1 MTMKLLGLMTALGA
15 AAALSATDAALLQ
28 GQNPNPWTWR
38 GTVAQ
43 GRTLEIRGVMGTIR
57 AEPSSGR
64 EVEVTARKHA
74 EDSDPDEVRIEVVQ
88 EGGDVTICAV
98 YPGWG
103 NSCEPGGG
111 ENHTRRH
118 NDVHVDF
125 TVRVPAG
132 VSFVGAAVSSDVSAT
147 GLTGRVELSSVS
159 GNVAGTGLGGPA
171 ELHSVSGDV
180 ELETA
185 SGEASGRS
193 VSGSVRATVR
203 GGSSAPLRF
212 SSVSGD
218 LTISLP
224 RDLGADIEMSSVS
237 GEMSSDFP
245 LTLGA
250 GGRVRR
256 SHMRARIGSGGRTL
270 SLSTVSGDVQLRALP

>member
-1 MTMKLLGLMTALGA
+1 MKLFVFLTALGA

-28 GQNPNPWTWR
+28 GQNPNPWSWH
-38 GTVAQ
+38 GAVAA
-43 GRTLEIRGVMGTIR
+43 GRTLEIRGVMGFIR
-57 AEPSSGR
+57 AELASGR

-74 EDSDPDEVRIEVVQ
+74 EDSDINEVRIEVVQ

-103 NSCEPGGG
+103 NSCERGGG
-111 ENHTRRH
+111 ENHMRRH

-132 VSFVGAAVSSDVSAT
+132 VNFHGAAVSGDVTAT
-147 GLTGRVELSSVS
+147 GLTGTVELTSVS
-159 GNVAGTGLGGPA
+159 GNVSGTALTGRADLN
-171 ELHSVSGDV
+171 SVSGDV

-193 VSGSVRATVR
+193 VSGEVRATVR
-203 GGSSAPLRF
+203 GSATAPLRF
-212 SSVSGD
+212 SSVSGN

-224 RDLGADIEMSSVS
+224 RDLGADIEMSTVS
-237 GEMSSDFP
+237 GEISSDFP

-250 GGRVRR
+250 GGRMRR
-256 SHMRARIGSGGRTL
+256 SHMRARIGAGGRTL
-270 SLSTVSGDVQLRALP
+270 SLGTVSGDVQLRTLP

>member
-1 MTMKLLGLMTALGA
+1 MKLFVFLTALGA

-28 GQNPNPWTWR
+28 GQNANPWSWH
-38 GTVAQ
+38 GAVAA
-43 GRTLEIRGVMGTIR
+43 GRTLEIRGVMGFIR
-57 AEPSSGR
+57 AELASGR

-74 EDSDPDEVRIEVVQ
+74 EDSDINEVRIEVVQ

-103 NSCEPGGG
+103 NSCERGGG
-111 ENHTRRH
+111 ENHMRRH

-132 VSFVGAAVSSDVSAT
+132 VNFHGAAVSGDVTAT
-147 GLTGRVELSSVS
+147 GLTGTVELTSVS
-159 GNVAGTGLGGPA
+159 GNVSGTALTGRADLN
-171 ELHSVSGDV
+171 SVSGDV

-193 VSGSVRATVR
+193 VSGEVRATVR
-203 GGSSAPLRF
+203 GSATAPLRF
-212 SSVSGD
+212 SSVSGN

-224 RDLGADIEMSSVS
+224 RDLGADIEMSTVS
-237 GEMSSDFP
+237 GEISSDFP

-250 GGRVRR
+250 GGRMRR
-256 SHMRARIGSGGRTL
+256 SHMRARIGAGGRTL
-270 SLSTVSGDVQLRALP
+270 SLGTVSGDVQLRTLP

>member
-1 MTMKLLGLMTALGA
+1 MKTLAILTALGA
-15 AAALSATDAALLQ
+15 AAALATANAQ
-28 GQNPNPWTWR
+28 AQNPNPWSWH
-38 GTVAQ
+38 GAVAA
-43 GRTLEIRGVMGTIR
+43 GRTLEVRGVMGFIR
-57 AEPSSGR
+57 AERAAGG

-74 EDSDPDEVRIEVVQ
+74 EESDVNAVRIEVVQ

-98 YPGWG
+98 YPGAG
-103 NSCEPGGG
+103 NSCERGGG
-111 ENHTRRH
+111 ENHMRGH

-132 VSFVGAAVSSDVSAT
+132 VNFHGAAVSGDVSAN
-147 GLTGRVELSSVS
+147 GLTGTVELTSVS
-159 GNVAGTGLGGPA
+159 GDVSGTALTGRADLN
-171 ELHSVSGDV
+171 SVSGDV

-193 VSGSVRATVR
+193 VSGGVRATVR
-203 GGSSAPLRF
+203 GRATAPLRF

-224 RDLGADIEMSSVS
+224 RDLGADLEMSTVS
-237 GEMSSDFP
+237 GEMSTDFP

-250 GGRVRR
+250 GGRIRR
-256 SHMRARIGSGGRTL
+256 NRMQARVGEGGRTL
-270 SLSTVSGDVQLRALP
+270 VLSTVSGSVHLRALP

>member
-15 AAALSATDAALLQ
+15 VAALSATDTALLQ
-28 GQNPNPWTWR
+28 AQNPNPWTWR
-38 GTVAQ
+38 GTVAA

-74 EDSDPDEVRIEVVQ
+74 EDSDLDDVRIEVMQ

-98 YPGWG
+98 YPGRG
-103 NSCEPGGG
+103 NTCEPGGG
-111 ENHTRRH
+111 EMHIRDR

-132 VSFVGAAVSSDVSAT
+132 VDFVGASVSGDVSAT
-147 GLTGRVELSSVS
+147 GLTGRVELTSVS
-159 GNVAGTGLGGPA
+159 GSVSGTGLGGLA

-203 GGSSAPLRF
+203 GRATTPLRF

-218 LTISLP
+218 LTVSLP
-224 RDLGADIEMSSVS
+224 RDLGADIEMSTVS

-245 LTLGA
+245 LTLG
-250 GGRVRR
+250 GRFQRR
-256 SHMRARIGSGGRTL
+256 RMEARIGGGGRRL
-270 SLSTVSGDVQLRALP
+270 ELSTVSGSVRIRALP

>member
-1 MTMKLLGLMTALGA
+1 MKPLGLMIALGA

-28 GQNPNPWTWR
+28 AQNPNPWTWR

-57 AEPSSGR
+57 AEPASGGD
-64 EVEVTARKHA
+64 VEVTARKHA
-74 EDSDPDEVRIEVVQ
+74 EDSDINEVRIEVVQ
-88 EGGDVTICAV
+88 HEGDVTICAV
-98 YPGWG
+98 YPGSG

-111 ENHTRRH
+111 QMHTRGH

-132 VSFVGAAVSSDVSAT
+132 VDFVGAAVSGSVSAT

-159 GNVAGTGLGGPA
+159 GSVSGTGIGGRA
-171 ELHSVSGDV
+171 DLNSVSGDV

-203 GGSSAPLRF
+203 GRATAPLRF

-218 LTISLP
+218 LSISLP
-224 RDLGADIEMSSVS
+224 RDLGADVEMSTVS
-237 GEMSSDFP
+237 GELSSDFP
-245 LTLGA
+245 MTL
-250 GGRVRR
+250 GGRVRPR
-256 SHMRARIGSGGRTL
+256 HLRARIGEGGRTL
-270 SLSTVSGDVQLRALP
+270 SLSTVSGSVRLRALP

>member
-1 MTMKLLGLMTALGA
+1 MKRLVFVTALGA
-15 AAALSATDAALLQ
+15 AAALAATDATVLHA
-28 GQNPNPWTWR
+28 QNPNPWTWS
-38 GTVAQ
+38 GTVAA
-43 GRTLEIRGVMGTIR
+43 GRTLEIRGVMGWIR
-57 AEPSSGR
+57 AEPASGR
-64 EVEVTARKHA
+64 EVEVTATKHA
-74 EDSDPDEVRIEVVQ
+74 EDSDIDAVRIEVVQ
-88 EGGDVTICAV
+88 HEGDVTICAV
-98 YPGWG
+98 YPGSG

-111 ENHTRRH
+111 ENHMRGH
-118 NDVHVDF
+118 NDVQVDF

-132 VSFVGAAVSSDVSAT
+132 VDFTGAAVSGDVSAT
-147 GLTGRVELSSVS
+147 GLTGKVEL
-159 GNVAGTGLGGPA
+159 T
-171 ELHSVSGDV
+171 SVSGDV
-180 ELETA
+180 SGTALIGRAELNSVSGDVVLETA

-203 GGSSAPLRF
+203 GRATAPLRF

-224 RDLGADIEMSSVS
+224 QDIGADVEMRSVS

-256 SHMRARIGSGGRTL
+256 SNLRARIGEGGRTL
-270 SLSTVSGDVQLRALP
+270 ALSTVSGDVRLRKLP

>member
-1 MTMKLLGLMTALGA
+1 MKLFVFLTALGA
-15 AAALSATDAALLQ
+15 AAALSATDATLLQ
-28 GQNPNPWTWR
+28 GQNPNPWSWR
-38 GTVAQ
+38 GAVAA
-43 GRTLEIRGVMGTIR
+43 GHTLEIRGVMGFIH

-64 EVEVTARKHA
+64 EVEVAANKHA
-74 EDSDPDEVRIEVVQ
+74 EDSDINEVRIEVVQ

-98 YPGWG
+98 YPGNG
-103 NSCEPGGG
+103 NSCEHGDSEHHVRGQ
-111 ENHTRRH
+111 

-132 VSFVGAAVSSDVSAT
+132 VNFHGASVSGDVTAT
-147 GLTGRVELSSVS
+147 GLTGTVELTSVS
-159 GNVAGTGLGGPA
+159 GNASGTALTGRADLN
-171 ELHSVSGDV
+171 SVSGDV

-193 VSGSVRATVR
+193 VSGDVRATVR
-203 GGSSAPLRF
+203 GRATAPLRF

-224 RDLGADIEMSSVS
+224 RDIGADIEMSSVS
-237 GEMSSDFP
+237 GEMASDFP

-256 SHMRARIGSGGRTL
+256 SHLQARIGAGGRTL
-270 SLSTVSGDVQLRALP
+270 SLSTVSGDVRLRAIP

>member
-1 MTMKLLGLMTALGA
+1 MKLFVIMTALGA
-15 AAALSATDAALLQ
+15 AAALSATDATVLQ
-28 GQNPNPWTWR
+28 AQNPNPWTWR
-38 GTVAQ
+38 GTVAA

-57 AEPSSGR
+57 AEPASGR
-64 EVEVTARKHA
+64 EVEVTATKTA
-74 EDSDPDEVRIEVVQ
+74 EHSDVNDVRIEVVQ

-98 YPGWG
+98 YPGSG
-103 NSCEPGGG
+103 NDCERGGG
-111 ENHTRRH
+111 ENHMRGH
-118 NDVHVDF
+118 NDVHVNF

-132 VSFVGAAVSSDVSAT
+132 VNFQGAAVSGDVSAT
-147 GLTGRVELSSVS
+147 GLTGSVELTSVS
-159 GNVAGTGLGGPA
+159 GDVSGTGLTGRA
-171 ELHSVSGDV
+171 DLNSVSGDV

-203 GGSSAPLRF
+203 GRATAPLRF

-224 RDLGADIEMSSVS
+224 RDMGADIEMNSVS

-256 SHMRARIGSGGRTL
+256 SHLRARIGEGGRAL
-270 SLSTVSGDVQLRALP
+270 NLSTVSGDVRLRVLP

>member
-1 MTMKLLGLMTALGA
+1 MKLFVYLTALGA
-15 AAALSATDAALLQ
+15 AVALSTTNATLLRA
-28 GQNPNPWTWR
+28 QNPNPWSWR
-38 GTVAQ
+38 GAVAA
-43 GRTLEIRGVMGTIR
+43 GRTLEIRGVMGFIR
-57 AEPSSGR
+57 AEPASGR
-64 EVEVTARKHA
+64 EVEVTANKHA
-74 EDSDPDEVRIEVVQ
+74 EDSDINAVRIEVVQ

-111 ENHTRRH
+111 GNHTRRH

-132 VSFVGAAVSSDVSAT
+132 VNFVGATVSSDVSAT

-159 GNVAGTGLGGPA
+159 GNVAGTGLGGPT

-218 LTISLP
+218 LTVSLP

>member
-1 MTMKLLGLMTALGA
+1 MKLFVFVTALGA
-15 AAALSATDAALLQ
+15 AAALSASDATLLQ
-28 GQNPNPWTWR
+28 GQNPTSNPWSWR
-38 GTVAQ
+38 GPVAA
-43 GRTLEIRGVMGTIR
+43 GRSLEIRGVMGFIR
-57 AEPSSGR
+57 AEPASGG

-74 EDSDPDEVRIEVVQ
+74 EESDVNAVRIDVVQ
-88 EGGDVTICAV
+88 HEGDVTICAV
-98 YPGWG
+98 YPGSG

-111 ENHTRRH
+111 QNHMRGH
-118 NDVHVDF
+118 NDVEVDF

-132 VSFVGAAVSSDVSAT
+132 VNFHGAAVSGNVSAT
-147 GLTGRVELSSVS
+147 GLTGTVELTSVS
-159 GNVAGTGLGGPA
+159 GNVSGTGLTGRA
-171 ELHSVSGDV
+171 EFNSVSGDV
-180 ELETA
+180 VLETA

-203 GGSSAPLRF
+203 GRATAPLRF

-224 RDLGADIEMSSVS
+224 RDIGADVEMNTVS

-256 SHMRARIGSGGRTL
+256 SHMQARIGAGGRTL
-270 SLSTVSGDVQLRALP
+270 SLSTVSGDVRLRALP

>member
-1 MTMKLLGLMTALGA
+1 MRTLAIVTALAA

-28 GQNPNPWTWR
+28 GQNPNPWTWQ

-43 GRTLEIRGVMGTIR
+43 GRTLEIRGVMGSIR
-57 AEPSSGR
+57 AERASGR
-64 EVEVTARKHA
+64 EVEVTARKTA
-74 EDSDPDEVRIEVVQ
+74 EDSDPNEVRIEVVEQ
-88 EGGDVTICAV
+88 GGNVTICAV
-98 YPGWG
+98 YPGSG
-103 NSCEPGGG
+103 NTCEPGGG

-132 VSFVGAAVSSDVSAT
+132 VDFVGAAVSGDVSAT
-147 GLTGRVELSSVS
+147 GLTGKVDLNSVS
-159 GNVAGTGLGGPA
+159 GSVSGTALTGRADLN
-171 ELHSVSGDV
+171 SVSGDV

-203 GGSSAPLRF
+203 GRSTAPLRF

-224 RDLGADIEMSSVS
+224 RDLGADVEMGTVS
-237 GEMSSDFP
+237 GDLSSDFP
-245 LTLGA
+245 MTLGG
-250 GGRVRR
+250 GGRIRR
-256 SHMRARIGSGGRTL
+256 SHMQARIGEGGRRL
-270 SLSTVSGDVQLRALP
+270 ELSTVSGSVRIRALP